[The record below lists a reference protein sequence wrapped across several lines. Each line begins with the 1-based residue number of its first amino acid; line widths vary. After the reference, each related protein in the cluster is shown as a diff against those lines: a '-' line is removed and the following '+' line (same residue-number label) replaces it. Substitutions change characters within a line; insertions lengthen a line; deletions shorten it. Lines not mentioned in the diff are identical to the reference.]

1 MMDELQEDEEE
12 EEKSS
17 SGAIKKKWNLMS
29 HQEQFKWIDEE
40 AISRYDLGREL
51 YGPTK
56 GK

>member
-1 MMDELQEDEEE
+1 
-12 EEKSS
+12 
-17 SGAIKKKWNLMS
+17 MS